1 MSFPRSRA
9 VRWPARV
16 ALLAL
21 LLSGAGSHEGWAARD
36 TLWNIVHGQCVPGQ
50 QRGDPGPCAAVGT
63 AGGDDAGYALL
74 KDRNGLAQYLLIPTA
89 RVGGIQDPAVLAPDA
104 PNWFDP
110 AWRAR
115 TYVEAA
121 LGRKLPRD
129 GTSLVANSVP
139 ALSQDQL
146 HIHIDCT
153 KPEVRD
159 AVRQYADQVG
169 PHWAP
174 FPVPL
179 AGRSYMAMRVAGEQ
193 LGANDP
199 FKLLADGMPGAR
211 AAMGM
216 HTLIVIGTTFAD
228 GPGFVLLDRH
238 VQGDDTGHGTEL
250 QDRTCQIAAAG
261 AS

>member
-1 MSFPRSRA
+1 MRLARQPRAIQRT
-9 VRWPARV
+9 
-16 ALLAL
+16 ALFVL
-21 LLSGAGSHEGWAARD
+21 LLLCAGPREGWAARD
-36 TLWNIVHGQCVPGQ
+36 TLWNIVHDQCVPGQ
-50 QRGDPGPCAAVGT
+50 RRGDPGPCAKVGT
-63 AGGDDAGYALL
+63 AGGEDASYAVL
-74 KDRNGLAQYLLIPTA
+74 KDRNGVAQFLLIPTA
-89 RVGGIQDPAVLAPDA
+89 RVAGIQDPAVIAPDA

-115 TYVEAA
+115 TYVERV
-121 LGRKLPRD
+121 LGRTLPRD
-129 GTSLVANSVP
+129 GVSLVVNSVP

-146 HIHIDCT
+146 HIHVDCT

-159 AVRQYADQVG
+159 ALRQHLDQVG
-169 PHWAP
+169 PRWAP

-179 AGRSYMAMRVAGEQ
+179 AGRDYVAMRVTGEQ

-199 FKLLADGMPGAR
+199 FKLLADGVPGAR
-211 AAMGM
+211 DAMGM
-216 HTLIVIGTTFAD
+216 HTLIVVGATFAD

-250 QDRTCQIAAAG
+250 QDRTCQVAAEG

>member
-1 MSFPRSRA
+1 M
-9 VRWPARV
+9 RV

-21 LLSGAGSHEGWAARD
+21 VLLGAGPHGAWAARD

-50 QRGDPGPCAAVGT
+50 RRGDPSPCAAVGT
-63 AGGDDAGYALL
+63 ATEREDSGYAVL
-74 KDRNGLAQYLLIPTA
+74 KDRSGVAQHLLIPTE
-89 RVGGIQDPAVLAPDA
+89 RVSGIQDPAVIAPDA

-115 TYVEAA
+115 TYVESA
-121 LGRKLPRD
+121 LGRTLPRD
-129 GTSLVANSVP
+129 GVSLVVNSVP

-159 AVRQYADQVG
+159 ALRQYANQVG
-169 PHWAP
+169 TRWAP

-199 FKLLADGMPGAR
+199 FKLLADGVPGAR
-211 AAMGM
+211 EAMGM
-216 HTLIVIGTTFAD
+216 HTLIVVGATFAD
-228 GPGFVLLDRH
+228 GPGFILLDRH
-238 VQGDDTGHGTEL
+238 VEGSDTGHGTEL
-250 QDRTCQIAAAG
+250 QDRRCQAAAAG